1 MAQDNS
7 FQMPDMRAL
16 AEKSVEQAKM
26 AFDSFVAAAQQ
37 AVNTAQNQ
45 ALTAQSGV
53 REIGELAV
61 RNTEKNI
68 AASFAFAQRLMQ
80 AKDAKEIAELH
91 AEYLKE
97 QMQTLSEQAQE
108 FGRQA
113 MKLGVP
119 PGDSRP

>member
-16 AEKSVEQAKM
+16 AEKSVEQAKT
-26 AFDSFVAAAQQ
+26 AFGGFVAAAQQ
-37 AVNTAQNQ
+37 AVNTAQSQ
-45 ALTAQSGV
+45 ALNAQGGV

-68 AASFAFAQRLMQ
+68 AASFAFAQRLLQ

-91 AEYLKE
+91 AEYIKE
-97 QMQTLSEQAQE
+97 QMQALADQAQE
-108 FGRQA
+108 FGQRA

-119 PGDSRP
+119 PSTKP

>member
-16 AEKSVEQAKM
+16 AEKSVEQAKT
-26 AFDSFVAAAQQ
+26 AFDGFVAAAQQ
-37 AVNTAQNQ
+37 AVNTAQSH
-45 ALTAQSGV
+45 AQSAQTGA

-91 AEYLKE
+91 AVYVKE
-97 QMQTLSEQAQE
+97 QMQALADQAQE

-113 MKLGVP
+113 MKVGLSP
-119 PGDSRP
+119 SSKP

>member
-7 FQMPDMRAL
+7 FQMPDMRAFT
-16 AEKSVEQAKM
+16 EHAKT
-26 AFDSFVAAAQQ
+26 AFETFAAAAQQ
-37 AVNTAQNQ
+37 AVQTAQTQ
-45 ALTAQSGV
+45 AMSAQSGV

-91 AEYLKE
+91 ADYIKE
-97 QMQTLSEQAQE
+97 QMQALAEQAQE

-119 PGDSRP
+119 TSKP

>member
-16 AEKSVEQAKM
+16 AEKSVEQAKT
-26 AFDSFVAAAQQ
+26 AFDSFVAATQQ

-45 ALTAQSGV
+45 AMSAHAGV
-53 REIGELAV
+53 REMGELAV

-80 AKDAKEIAELH
+80 AKDAKEIAALH
-91 AEYLKE
+91 AEYVKE
-97 QMQTLSEQAQE
+97 QMQALSEQAQE
-108 FGRQA
+108 FGRHA
-113 MKLGVP
+113 MKLGVSSTP
-119 PGDSRP
+119 KP

>member
-16 AEKSVEQAKM
+16 AEKSVEQAKT
-26 AFDSFVAAAQQ
+26 AFDSFVAATQQ

-45 ALTAQSGV
+45 AMTAQAGV
-53 REIGELAV
+53 REMGELAV

-80 AKDAKEIAELH
+80 AKDANEIAALH
-91 AEYLKE
+91 AEYVKE
-97 QMQTLSEQAQE
+97 QMQTLGEQAQE
-108 FGRQA
+108 FGRHA
-113 MKLGVP
+113 MKLGVSSTP
-119 PGDSRP
+119 KP

>member
-16 AEKSVEQAKM
+16 AEKSVEQAKT
-26 AFDSFVAAAQQ
+26 AFDGFVAAAQQ
-37 AVNTAQNQ
+37 AVNTAQSQ
-45 ALTAQSGV
+45 ALNAQGGV

-68 AASFAFAQRLMQ
+68 AASFAFAQRLLQ
-80 AKDAKEIAELH
+80 ANDAKEIAELH
-91 AEYLKE
+91 AEYIKE
-97 QMQTLSEQAQE
+97 QMQALADQAQE
-108 FGRQA
+108 FGQRA

-119 PGDSRP
+119 PSAKP

>member
-16 AEKSVEQAKM
+16 AEKSVEQAKA
-26 AFDSFVAAAQQ
+26 AFDSFVAATQQ
-37 AVNTAQNQ
+37 AVNTAQTQ
-45 ALTAQSGV
+45 AVSAHAGV
-53 REIGELAV
+53 REMGELAV

-80 AKDAKEIAELH
+80 AKDAKQIAELH
-91 AEYLKE
+91 AEYVKE
-97 QMQTLSEQAQE
+97 QMQALAEQAQE

-119 PGDSRP
+119 PKP